1 MFRKRA
7 LIRSTLFKA
16 FSRTRSNTLKE
27 ERVLMLRTI
36 KNFLRRRK
44 LTSRGIRPEI
54 SPPTWTA
61 GARSGMWTACTT
73 GLSPASV
80 VYSFGVGD
88 NLAWE
93 CALIQRFGLQV
104 LAFDP
109 TPASVAWM
117 AKQSLPPQLQFHAV
131 GLAGH
136 DGTLRFTL
144 PSRGSRFN
152 FRPQEANSSVESAA
166 ESTSEIVEAPVNR
179 LATLQAR
186 FGHPE
191 IDILKIDIEG
201 GEYVA
206 LDDFLAAGVAPKQL
220 LIEFHHHFPGVG
232 LPATERAVAALRAR
246 GYRIFHLS
254 DRGLEFSF
262 LRT

>member
-1 MFRKRA
+1 
-7 LIRSTLFKA
+7 
-16 FSRTRSNTLKE
+16 
-27 ERVLMLRTI
+27 MLRTI
-36 KNFLRRRK
+36 KNYFRRRK

-54 SPPTWTA
+54 TPPTWTA
-61 GARSGMWTACTT
+61 GARSGMWTVCPTE
-73 GLSPASV
+73 LSSRSI

-93 CALIQRFGLQV
+93 CALIERFGLQV

-109 TPASVAWM
+109 TPASVAWA
-117 AKQSLPPQLQFHAV
+117 AKQQLPPQLQVHAV

-136 DGTLRFTL
+136 DGTLRFAL

-152 FRPQEANSSVESAA
+152 FRPQESTLTTKSSDEASDV
-166 ESTSEIVEAPVNR
+166 VEAPVSR
-179 LATLQAR
+179 LTTLQAR

-201 GEYVA
+201 GEYAA

-232 LPATERAVAALRAR
+232 IPATERAVATLRAR

>member
-1 MFRKRA
+1 
-7 LIRSTLFKA
+7 
-16 FSRTRSNTLKE
+16 
-27 ERVLMLRTI
+27 MLRTI
-36 KNFLRRRK
+36 KNFFRRRK
-44 LTSRGIRPEI
+44 LTTRGIRPEI
-54 SPPTWTA
+54 SPLTWTA
-61 GARSGMWTACTT
+61 GARSGMWTVCPT
-73 GLSPASV
+73 GLSSESI

-93 CALIQRFGLQV
+93 CALIEKFGLQV

-109 TPASVAWM
+109 TPASVAWA
-117 AKQSLPPQLQFHAV
+117 AKQSLPAQLHFHAV

-152 FRPQEANSSVESAA
+152 FRPQNSDTSGSPS
-166 ESTSEIVEAPVNR
+166 STSGESPNDVVEAPVNR
-179 LATLQAR
+179 LTTLLDR
-186 FGHPE
+186 FGHRE
-191 IDILKIDIEG
+191 IDVLKIDIEG
-201 GEYVA
+201 GEYAA
-206 LDDFLAAGVAPKQL
+206 LDDFLAAGVAPRQL
-220 LIEFHHHFPGVG
+220 LIEFHHHFPGIG
-232 LPATERAVAALRAR
+232 IPATERAVSALRAK

>member
-1 MFRKRA
+1 
-7 LIRSTLFKA
+7 
-16 FSRTRSNTLKE
+16 
-27 ERVLMLRTI
+27 
-36 KNFLRRRK
+36 
-44 LTSRGIRPEI
+44 
-54 SPPTWTA
+54 
-61 GARSGMWTACTT
+61 MWTICPTD
-73 GLSPASV
+73 LSAQSV

-93 CALIQRFGLQV
+93 CEIIERFGLQV
-104 LAFDP
+104 VAFDP
-109 TPASVAWM
+109 TPASVAWA
-117 AKQSLPPQLQFHAV
+117 AKQSLPPQLEFHAV

-136 DGTLRFTL
+136 DGTLQFTL

-152 FRPQEANSSVESAA
+152 FRPQQSMPSAGPSDAVSEA
-166 ESTSEIVEAPVNR
+166 VEAPVNR
-179 LATLQAR
+179 LTTLQAR

-201 GEYVA
+201 GEYAA

-232 LPATERAVAALRAR
+232 IPATERAVASLRAR

>member
-1 MFRKRA
+1 
-7 LIRSTLFKA
+7 
-16 FSRTRSNTLKE
+16 
-27 ERVLMLRTI
+27 MLRTI
-36 KNFLRRRK
+36 KNYFRRRK

-54 SPPTWTA
+54 APPTWTA
-61 GARSGMWTACTT
+61 GARSGMWTVCPTE
-73 GLSPASV
+73 LSSRSV

-88 NLAWE
+88 NLVWE
-93 CALIQRFGLQV
+93 CALIERFGLQV

-109 TPASVAWM
+109 TPASVAWA
-117 AKQSLPPQLQFHAV
+117 AKQQLPSQLQFHAV

-136 DGTLRFTL
+136 DGTLRFAL

-152 FRPQEANSSVESAA
+152 FRPQE
-166 ESTSEIVEAPVNR
+166 STPTAKSGDGVSDVVEAPVSR

-201 GEYVA
+201 GEYAA

-220 LIEFHHHFPGVG
+220 LIEFHHHFPGIG
-232 LPATERAVAALRAR
+232 IPATERAVAALRAR

>member
-1 MFRKRA
+1 
-7 LIRSTLFKA
+7 
-16 FSRTRSNTLKE
+16 
-27 ERVLMLRTI
+27 MLRTI
-36 KNFLRRRK
+36 KNFFRRRK

-54 SPPTWTA
+54 SPATWTA
-61 GARSGMWTACTT
+61 GARSGMWTVCPTE
-73 GLSPASV
+73 LSSESV

-93 CALIQRFGLQV
+93 CALIERFGLQV

-109 TPASVAWM
+109 TPASVAWA
-117 AKQSLPPQLQFHAV
+117 AKQSLPRQLQFHPV

-136 DGTLRFTL
+136 DGTLQFTL

-152 FRPQEANSSVESAA
+152 FRPQGSGPPGSPPSTTGGSA
-166 ESTSEIVEAPVNR
+166 SEVVEAPVNR
-179 LATLQAR
+179 LTTLQAR
-186 FGHPE
+186 FGHGE
-191 IDILKIDIEG
+191 IDVLKIDIEG
-201 GEYVA
+201 GEYAA

-232 LPATERAVAALRAR
+232 IPATERAVAALRAR
-246 GYRIFHLS
+246 RYRIFHLS

>member
-1 MFRKRA
+1 
-7 LIRSTLFKA
+7 
-16 FSRTRSNTLKE
+16 
-27 ERVLMLRTI
+27 MLRTI
-36 KNFLRRRK
+36 KNFFRRRK
-44 LTSRGIRPEI
+44 LTTRGIRPEI
-54 SPPTWTA
+54 FPATWTA
-61 GARSGMWTACTT
+61 GARSGMWTVCPT
-73 GLSPASV
+73 GLSSKSI

-93 CALIQRFGLQV
+93 SALIEKFGLQV

-109 TPASVAWM
+109 TPASVAWA
-117 AKQSLPPQLQFHAV
+117 AKQSLPPQLHFHPV

-152 FRPQEANSSVESAA
+152 FRPQDSDASGSPSSTTGESAT
-166 ESTSEIVEAPVNR
+166 EVVEAPVNR
-179 LATLQAR
+179 LTTLLTR
-186 FGHPE
+186 FGHRE
-191 IDILKIDIEG
+191 IDVLKIDIEG
-201 GEYVA
+201 GEYAA
-206 LDDFLAAGVAPKQL
+206 LNDFLAAEVTPKQL
-220 LIEFHHHFPGVG
+220 LIEFHHHFPGIG
-232 LPATERAVAALRAR
+232 IPATERAVSALRAK